1 MLNVTPKPNGPNGTA
16 APNPARGRTFS
27 DTRPPTASEP
37 STLRVLPNNG
47 QPSRPHLVSPP
58 GPLAKEP
65 RKFQA
70 KVPVITGEAHYR
82 GTVQVDGM
90 LSGQLGA
97 AGSSLNLRQK
107 SRLALA
113 AEPELSGEISFHDMV
128 RVNGHIAGTIY
139 SQNGT
144 LIIDLSAKVDANVNV
159 AVAVISGTVHGDIV
173 ARERVEI
180 ESAAKIYGNI
190 WTRSIS
196 IKDGAIFEGACSM
209 IEEEQT
215 ETNSQNTF

>member
-1 MLNVTPKPNGPNGTA
+1 MLNVTPKPNGPNRDA
-16 APNPARGRTFS
+16 SSPARARTFT
-27 DTRPPTASEP
+27 DARPPAASEA
-37 STLRVLPNNG
+37 STLRILPSNN
-47 QPSRPHLVSPP
+47 QSTRPHFVSPT

-65 RKFQA
+65 KKFQA

-82 GTVQVDGM
+82 GTVRVDGV

-113 AEPELSGEISFHDMV
+113 SEPELSGEISFRDMV

-144 LIIDLSAKVDANVNV
+144 LIIDLSAKVDASVNV
-159 AVAVISGTVHGDIV
+159 AVAVISGTVNGDIV

-196 IKDGAIFEGACSM
+196 IKDGAIFEGACRM
-209 IEEEQT
+209 IEEDPGAD
-215 ETNSQNTF
+215 